1 MTGNFIKNCNWS
13 FTLDTNE
20 PQISINNR
28 SMWRCVFVGGGR
40 GRFYVVLLFEI
51 RLTYANEWDRNT
63 VISSLSATADWQAEW
78 DSGPGGYLIHILSIY
93 DNVFIFFC
101 IFLLFLPPLSLPLL
115 LLLPLYLGNV
125 YAHFEKWAAA
135 TRQYWL
141 YTYQSI
147 SWFYSIVIDNHLLW
161 LTSLQYRLL
170 FNSRFHCFALMDFK
184 FCFFFFYNYNIDAV
198 LFFWMC

>member
-1 MTGNFIKNCNWS
+1 MSETGTQSYLRYQRRPIDKQ
-13 FTLDTNE
+13 NE
-20 PQISINNR
+20 IVDPVVIWYI
-28 SMWRCVFVGGGR
+28 
-40 GRFYVVLLFEI
+40 FYRYTIMFLF
-51 RLTYANEWDRNT
+51 
-63 VISSLSATADWQAEW
+63 SSAS
-78 DSGPGGYLIHILSIY
+78 SSSP
-93 DNVFIFFC
+93 C
-101 IFLLFLPPLSLPLL
+101 PPSPSLPLL

-184 FCFFFFYNYNIDAV
+184 FCFFFTTTILTLSFFFECVRVGDCHFSNSHRLDKVV
-198 LFFWMC
+198 LTLQWRYLTWFNRH